1 MSNFFK
7 IFIVPTGDATD
18 EQIGISE
25 SLITSAVAGVVF
37 ALCAGQP
44 LIITGI
50 YVLFLQS
57 IDSALNHTY
66 KTKDIRSKPI
76 WVEFYVNSKKHLFS
90 NYVVHIWERWFKL

>member
-50 YVLFLQS
+50 YVLFLES
-57 IDSALNHTY
+57 IGSALNHTY
-66 KTKDIRSKPI
+66 KYIYIYIYIYIYDQNQFGLSVTLLQRNIHSQI
-76 WVEFYVNSKKHLFS
+76 M
-90 NYVVHIWERWFKL
+90 

>member
-1 MSNFFK
+1 M
-7 IFIVPTGDATD
+7 PTGDATD

-50 YVLFLQS
+50 YVLFLEF
-57 IDSALNHTY
+57 IGSALNHAY
-66 KTKDIRSKPI
+66 KIKYIRSEPI
-76 WVEFYVNSKKHLFS
+76 WIEFYVNSKKHLFS
-90 NYVVHIWERWFKL
+90 NYVVHIWERCFKLKNS